1 MIYIRKEGETI
12 RQGFNFY
19 PLSDGGSFGCQMLFG
34 PLRVEARWSKRR
46 KRLRLG
52 AWLREKP
59 ELPKAEC
66 IYIPGQT
73 EELKKLYEKRFGWD
87 GKTYEDWV
95 HDDA

>member
-1 MIYIRKEGETI
+1 MIYIRKEGETV

-19 PLSDGGSFGCQMLFG
+19 PLSDEGSSGCQMLFG
-34 PLRVEARWSKRR
+34 SLRVEARWSKRR

-59 ELPKAEC
+59 EPLKAQC

-73 EELKKLYEKRFGWD
+73 EELKKLYEDNPYNQYWD
-87 GKTYEDWV
+87 KKYEDW
-95 HDDA
+95 AK